1 MKLYT
6 TILRAINSE
15 GELRAFCG
23 QHVEGISINDAQDRC
38 QKNGLG
44 YLVVTGELIATIQ
57 TKKDS
62 LEADMTSIKNY
73 ENINLN

>member
-1 MKLYT
+1 MRPYT
-6 TILRAINSE
+6 TILKAINSE
-15 GELRAFCG
+15 GELRTFCG
-23 QHVEGISINDAQDRC
+23 PHVEGISMNDAQDRC
-38 QKNGLG
+38 EKDGKG
-44 YLVVTGELIATIQ
+44 YLIVTGELIATIA